1 MLAQGCILS
10 IKSIFFAYYCKDCMM
25 CCVLMF
31 TRHMTSQVTA
41 GKAERNII
49 TVKLSKI
56 NEQIQ
61 IISQN
66 DDNLNIDR
74 RIYSGRD

>member
-1 MLAQGCILS
+1 
-10 IKSIFFAYYCKDCMM
+10 
-25 CCVLMF
+25 
-31 TRHMTSQVTA
+31 MTSQVTA

-49 TVKLSKI
+49 TVKLSKT

-61 IISQN
+61 ITSQN